1 MADEQRLIR
10 WMNSAGT
17 TPEQALIHSL
27 AMPWVKGKSGNPVG
41 RPPAVVERSI
51 SAYVRELT
59 HNGRDIVTFFVDA
72 LTGKTTRDMNVRV
85 KAGIWLADRGFGSVA
100 QLVDV
105 EQRTEITIR
114 IEDTRDSGLPV
125 ILANGHDPNAPAAL
139 PPARGHESG
148 SQV

>member
-10 WMNSAGT
+10 QMNNAGT
-17 TPEQALIHSL
+17 SLIHSL
-27 AMPWVKGKSGNPVG
+27 AMTWVKGKSGNPVG

-72 LTGKTTRDMNVRV
+72 LTGKTTQDMNVRV
-85 KAGIWLADRGFGSVA
+85 KAGVWLADRGFGTVA

-125 ILANGHDPNAPAAL
+125 IVAQPESNGHDPDAPAAL